1 MQVSKVV
8 VQFDRSDIRHDRE
21 NCIRIVL
28 VINWSGHVRTQYIT
42 WPICVR
48 LKEPNNDENRAGHKK
63 IEAMG
68 KQHAVM
74 EQTVLIPTLLDAVQQ
89 LYLNQAGLPE
99 NPFFFLASHLAAYQE
114 QEGLWVK

>member
-48 LKEPNNDENRAGHKK
+48 LKEPNNDENRAWHVGTVKHYLVLGAYCMQSF
-63 IEAMG
+63 EYLVLG
-68 KQHAVM
+68 GLVYESVM
-74 EQTVLIPTLLDAVQQ
+74 FTLLRTS
-89 LYLNQAGLPE
+89 
-99 NPFFFLASHLAAYQE
+99 ASNTY
-114 QEGLWVK
+114 